1 MGGTPEF
8 VAPEIVNYDYVTTS
22 TDMWAIGVITYIL
35 LSGFSPFMGDNDA
48 ETFSNVVKYIIIPVK
63 FLTNTTF
70 VSVLPMILMNL
81 SLTSSPVMQRFVLCT
96 M

>member
-8 VAPEIVNYDYVTTS
+8 VAPEVVNYEHVTPC

-48 ETFSNVVKYIIIPVK
+48 ETFSNVLRLDILY
-63 FLTNTTF
+63 LLSNTTF
-70 VSVLPMILMNL
+70 ISVLPMILMNL
-81 SLTSSPVMQRFVLCT
+81 NLI
-96 M
+96 